1 MTDTPDT
8 RIAQALSS
16 QMSEDDQAFLD
27 SLESERGLFTQI
39 GDTWKGPMGGWA
51 KLVFGFTA
59 ALGVLFL
66 FVIWKTANTTDN
78 VAVHTLW
85 AIMGVA
91 LLVVMITSALA
102 SVWRSCSH
110 RPRAIGARATSWIR
124 STSGTRWLTAAN
136 KCAT

>member
-8 RIAQALSS
+8 RITKAL
-16 QMSEDDQAFLD
+16 SEDDQAFLD
-27 SLESERGLFTQI
+27 SLEGERGLFTQI

-78 VAVHTLW
+78 VAAHTLW

-91 LLVVMITSALA
+91 LLVVIGFAKEWMFARMNMLTVLREIKRLQLEVALL
-102 SVWRSCSH
+102 REE
-110 RPRAIGARATSWIR
+110 RG
-124 STSGTRWLTAAN
+124 
-136 KCAT
+136 

>member
-1 MTDTPDT
+1 MNDTPDT
-8 RIAQALSS
+8 RIAQAL
-16 QMSEDDQAFLD
+16 SEDDQAFLD

-39 GDTWKGPMGGWA
+39 SDTWKGPMGGWA

-78 VAVHTLW
+78 VAAHTLW

-91 LLVVMITSALA
+91 LLVVIGFAKEWMFARMNMLTVLREIKRLQLEVALL
-102 SVWRSCSH
+102 REE
-110 RPRAIGARATSWIR
+110 RE
-124 STSGTRWLTAAN
+124 
-136 KCAT
+136 K

>member
-59 ALGVLFL
+59 ALGVLFV

-91 LLVVMITSALA
+91 LLVVIGFAKEWMFARMNMLTVLREIKRLQLEVALL
-102 SVWRSCSH
+102 REETGL
-110 RPRAIGARATSWIR
+110 REERGE
-124 STSGTRWLTAAN
+124 
-136 KCAT
+136 